1 MAIFQ
6 DTLPAAFSAVLNAV
20 EAVTLAAYAIE
31 NAVEAVLYATVAV
44 EFAATVVEFATA
56 AVVLAKSATLA
67 TAYNC
72 EPLIA
77 SVDVLPTNP
86 AAIF

>member
-1 MAIFQ
+1 MELSIVHGVGGG
-6 DTLPAAFSAVLNAV
+6 SAVADILQFI
-20 EAVTLAAYAIE
+20 AAE
-31 NAVEAVLYATVAV
+31 CAVEAVLYATVVV
-44 EFAATVVEFATA
+44 EFAATAVEFATA

-86 AAIF
+86 AATF